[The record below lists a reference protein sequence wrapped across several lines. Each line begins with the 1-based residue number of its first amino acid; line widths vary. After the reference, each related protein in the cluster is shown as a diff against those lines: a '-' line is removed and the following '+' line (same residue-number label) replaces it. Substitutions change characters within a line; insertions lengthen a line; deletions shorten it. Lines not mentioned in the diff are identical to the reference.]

1 MATLTLPVDG
11 VLVPES
17 TGRLSPAQYAQ
28 LVAGKHLYFYIAPQG
43 PYRGHSGA
51 AARNYRIAAS
61 RPHGYIEVGMSAK
74 FFQMGG
80 IARFP
85 NFTALDNFYSA
96 WHAQSNSGTLFKIMD
111 NYVVPA
117 VEIGVT
123 GAVLAGFAPAIMGGS
138 GAASMTPEAAGSG
151 GAGGGGGW
159 ASGGAGG
166 GGGWAGTVEN
176 ALGTVK
182 GVISGGLT
190 LKSILSGQPAQPS
203 PQNQQAVP
211 VNQAAPFKVTPA
223 EAGFGLGG
231 LLLLLIFI
239 L

>member
-1 MATLTLPVDG
+1 
-11 VLVPES
+11 
-17 TGRLSPAQYAQ
+17 
-28 LVAGKHLYFYIAPQG
+28 
-43 PYRGHSGA
+43 
-51 AARNYRIAAS
+51 
-61 RPHGYIEVGMSAK
+61 MSAK

-123 GAVLAGFAPAIMGGS
+123 GAVLAGFAPAITGGS

>member
-159 ASGGAGG
+159 A
-166 GGGWAGTVEN
+166 GTVEN

>member
-1 MATLTLPVDG
+1 MALQTLPANG
-11 VLVPES
+11 VLVPQS
-17 TGRLSPAQYAQ
+17 TGRPSPAQYA
-28 LVAGKHLYFYIAPQG
+28 LMAAGKHLYFYEAPLP

-51 AARNYRIAAS
+51 AARNYHIAAANHHS
-61 RPHGYIEVGMSAK
+61 GYSEVGSSAK
-74 FFQMGG
+74 FYAMGG
-80 IARFP
+80 NARFP
-85 NFTALDNFYSA
+85 NFTAWDNFYSQ
-96 WHAQSNSGTLFKIMD
+96 WDAQSQSGFLNAIDK
-111 NYVVPA
+111 YVVPA

-123 GAVLAGFAPAIMGGS
+123 GAVLAGFAPAITGGS
-138 GAASMTPEAAGSG
+138 GAASMTPEAAG
-151 GAGGGGGW
+151 
-159 ASGGAGG
+159 SGGAGG